1 MLEFPIV
8 AIGAA
13 AGGLDPVRR
22 ITEALPH
29 HCGAAILVVFH
40 NGAQPSSLPEIL
52 SWHGKLPVVFA
63 EEGTPLKTGRL
74 YVAPPDRH
82 MLLSRVGIHLDSGT
96 KVHGTRPAIDPLF
109 VSAAMA
115 FGPRVVGVV
124 LSGLGQDGA
133 AGLRTISERGGLA
146 LTQNPSEAAAPE
158 MPTAAINQA
167 DAEILPIERLA
178 PRVARFCFGMK
189 ALV

>member
-1 MLEFPIV
+1 MSEFPIV

-29 HCGAAILVVFH
+29 HCGAAVLVVFH
-40 NGAQPSSLPEIL
+40 SGAQPSALPEIL
-52 SWHGKLPVVFA
+52 SWHGKLPVVFG
-63 EEGTPLKTGRL
+63 EQGTPLETGRL

-96 KVHGTRPAIDPLF
+96 RVHGTRPAIDPLF

-115 FGPRVVGVV
+115 FGPRVIGVG
-124 LSGLGQDGA
+124 LSGLGRDGA
-133 AGLRTISERGGLA
+133 AGLRTIGACGGLA
-146 LTQNPSEAAAPE
+146 LTQDPAEAAAPD
-158 MPTAAINQA
+158 MPAAAVNQGHP
-167 DAEILPIERLA
+167 EILPIDRLA
-178 PRVARFCFGMK
+178 RRVARFC
-189 ALV
+189 AA